1 MLKSRH
7 VNHRS
12 GCMSNMKRFWEDEQE
27 RMLREAGM
35 TQETLDK
42 IEKWMLKKSKEE
54 KQDD

>member
-1 MLKSRH
+1 
-7 VNHRS
+7 
-12 GCMSNMKRFWEDEQE
+12 MSNMKRFWEDEQE

-42 IEKWMLKKSKEE
+42 IEKWMLKKAEEE